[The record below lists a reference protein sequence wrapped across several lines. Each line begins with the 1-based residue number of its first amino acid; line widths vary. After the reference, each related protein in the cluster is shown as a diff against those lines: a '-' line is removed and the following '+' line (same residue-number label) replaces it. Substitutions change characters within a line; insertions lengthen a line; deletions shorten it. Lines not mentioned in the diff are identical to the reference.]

1 MNHVRFMFNKIN
13 KYELLYE
20 DVVEYDKDWGDDV
33 TSIQDYTKDYVT
45 QIMNDIAP
53 NLLKQSELKAL
64 GCLERIANEVFILKT
79 DSAEYKITFTIDT
92 FRDKDARIII
102 DIVPKYNYEGIEKC
116 YDRYLE
122 KLKIEIKKR
131 MTPDWKC
138 CNWLIDEPS
147 ETLCTELYSEF
158 FKLENRIRSFVSR
171 VLTLHLGVDWLSS
184 CGLEKYYNS
193 ATQLSDAFKQKVPE
207 LDDINADLISL
218 TLESVF
224 DIVFKCQVYENDI
237 VLSRGECV
245 QLEKILASN
254 KGNENVKEFILK
266 RRKKVADIW
275 GDIFEQYFDK
285 PEKFKTDVNKFINSR
300 NHVAHNK
307 LITWNTYNAI
317 LAELD
322 EIEGD
327 LDYADDRFD
336 EKEMSKEVRLTR
348 EYEAEQESEEQE
360 YWRSR
365 IAEETGIE
373 ILDEEGIYD
382 KFCET
387 LDDFYQDVL
396 KQFQYDPCFD
406 IEEMK
411 MPAYDGETHFFDIKC
426 KALEQ
431 NSVEVY
437 VDMLIDDDMGESSS
451 FSIVCKTENVEI
463 FTANCQ
469 FVNGSGY
476 EGEDHLMQAEQDSE
490 YNISEVEELKD
501 KLLEYV
507 TEQLNPMIVK
517 LNSIQQNKEKLRE
530 FVADNECEEC
540 GHLGV
545 SINAEFY
552 PIGKCCY
559 CGNEK

>member
-33 TSIQDYTKDYVT
+33 TSIQDYTKDYVA

-79 DSAEYKITFTIDT
+79 DSAEYQITFTIDT

-147 ETLCTELYSEF
+147 EILCTELYSEF

-207 LDDINADLISL
+207 LDDINVDLISL

-348 EYEAEQESEEQE
+348 EYEAEQESEERE

-411 MPAYDGETHFFDIKC
+411 TPAYDG
-426 KALEQ
+426 
-431 NSVEVY
+431 
-437 VDMLIDDDMGESSS
+437 
-451 FSIVCKTENVEI
+451 
-463 FTANCQ
+463 
-469 FVNGSGY
+469 
-476 EGEDHLMQAEQDSE
+476 
-490 YNISEVEELKD
+490 
-501 KLLEYV
+501 
-507 TEQLNPMIVK
+507 
-517 LNSIQQNKEKLRE
+517 
-530 FVADNECEEC
+530 
-540 GHLGV
+540 
-545 SINAEFY
+545 
-552 PIGKCCY
+552 
-559 CGNEK
+559 